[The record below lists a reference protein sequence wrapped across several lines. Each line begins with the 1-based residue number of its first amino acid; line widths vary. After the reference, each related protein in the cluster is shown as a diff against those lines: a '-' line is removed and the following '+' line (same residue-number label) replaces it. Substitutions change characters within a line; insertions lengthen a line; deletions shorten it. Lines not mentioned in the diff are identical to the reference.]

1 MRRAGLA
8 ALLSVGVL
16 LLAGASVSAV
26 FLLRKEHRT
35 TAVGTLAGSA
45 LPLFYLVYSN
55 RGDAGTEPRTPGLS
69 RKVFRNAKGTRGR

>member
-1 MRRAGLA
+1 MCAAPGLA

-35 TAVGTLAGSA
+35 TAVGTLAGLLAASV
-45 LPLFYLVYSN
+45 LVLHLLARR
-55 RGDAGTEPRTPGLS
+55 RG
-69 RKVFRNAKGTRGR
+69 N

>member
-1 MRRAGLA
+1 MGLVPCLGRGRRVRRAGLA

-35 TAVGTLAGSA
+35 TAVGTLAGLLAASV
-45 LPLFYLVYSN
+45 LVLHLLARR
-55 RGDAGTEPRTPGLS
+55 RG
-69 RKVFRNAKGTRGR
+69 N